1 MPDWKPP
8 KRSAP
13 ESGIAS
19 SVNGYCD
26 QPITRRFL
34 NASHSDS
41 PMNAGIF
48 LIGVCTG
55 SGGSDWKPNSVD
67 QTVCRARVAKRF
79 LLRSLS
85 TVVTRRL
92 TSPID
97 ASSLFDAL
105 TLGPP
110 ASVYGWWATPVPGS
124 GRKFSQPRDV
134 AFDPL

>member
-13 ESGIAS
+13 VSGIGS

-26 QPITRRFL
+26 QPTTREFL
-34 NASHSDS
+34 KASHSDS

-67 QTVCRARVAKRF
+67 HTVCRARDAKRF

-85 TVVTRRL
+85 TSL
-92 TSPID
+92 TIRSISPID
-97 ASSLFDAL
+97 ASFLFDAL

-110 ASVYGWWATPVPGS
+110 ASVYGWWATP
-124 GRKFSQPRDV
+124 
-134 AFDPL
+134 